1 MEQKVCFYHADRTA
15 TAVCTNC
22 GAPICGECTCTC
34 NDNKICPSCYE
45 TVIKQNISDFT
56 RLRNSYIVY
65 VLVALAFY
73 VVGWIVFLQGS
84 LGLFLIGILL
94 TGIPNVYRFFNRG
107 RGILA
112 TFRGWVWI
120 ILLEIIFGIVAT
132 PILIIVNLNRL
143 VKAAGGLSY
152 SKKQLADCM
161 QNYPFLN

>member
-1 MEQKVCFYHADRTA
+1 M
-15 TAVCTNC
+15 
-22 GAPICGECTCTC
+22 
-34 NDNKICPSCYE
+34 
-45 TVIKQNISDFT
+45 
-56 RLRNSYIVY
+56 
-65 VLVALAFY
+65 
-73 VVGWIVFLQGS
+73 
-84 LGLFLIGILL
+84 
-94 TGIPNVYRFFNRG
+94 GIPNVYRFFNCG

-112 TFRGWVWI
+112 TFRGGVWI